1 MGIVNS
7 NLQKNRK
14 CLKQCKFNG
23 AENQAGYFYV
33 GEWLTQNFCIT
44 LCCLRH
50 TFVQILAMFVLS
62 SGQTHS
68 RFINT

>member
-23 AENQAGYFYV
+23 AENQEGNFYV

-44 LCCLRH
+44 RSCLRDS
-50 TFVQILAMFVLS
+50 FVQASGVSVLNR
-62 SGQTHS
+62 QKITVAY
-68 RFINT
+68 